1 MGNNFAIKPT
11 LTEPFPDVPKIWTD
25 PVTGLMVPKD
35 PVANLQFRADI
46 LQKADKDRGLQLDL
60 YTACSQSILYWI
72 NTMAFTFRV
81 MDTDK
86 EGRARQAKF
95 THLPFVTWAFQD
107 NHILE
112 IEKAINEGYDLLTEK
127 SRDMGA
133 SWNILTVLHH
143 QWLFRDDRLFLE
155 ISRVESDVDG
165 SGNPRALFVKHDYIN
180 KWLPHWMLPNI
191 GRTTLHLVNLDRG
204 SRIDGESSNEAAGS
218 SARCNAILLDE
229 MAKMNNAE
237 KIKMSTVDVT
247 PCRLANSTPF
257 GAGTAYSKWRMSGQ
271 VKVHVLPWW
280 DHPEKG
286 LGRYIAQQDNGK
298 WKIRSPW
305 YNVEEGRRSPQEMAQ
320 EIDMDH
326 IGSGSTFFEPH
337 IIEEHKRM
345 FGSKKFLRLTIA
357 FKKTVPYS
365 DIPKMLMKRDRKGI
379 YVRPGSRGPLRV
391 WAKLI
396 GGRLDQ
402 TKNYIMG
409 IDISKGQGAS
419 NSVISIFCKE
429 TGIKVAEWA
438 DANTAPYDFA
448 LICCAIALWI
458 GGASHGQRPLMI
470 WESNGDTGIDFGNQ
484 IVKTFQY
491 PYFYF
496 DQTVG
501 SVSDKR
507 TKKYGWHSNP
517 EKKALVLGEYRRV
530 LAHGGYINPSEESM
544 DEASMYIYYDDGGI
558 GPAVLVEESNA
569 ARKTHGDRV
578 IADALSKWGCAG
590 VLGAKAKK
598 AVAPER
604 SPAARMKKWKRAQKS
619 LSGVNVKI
627 GQQIDLRGYNA

>member
-11 LTEPFPDVPKIWTD
+11 LSEPFPDVPDMWTD

-35 PVANLQFRADI
+35 PVKNLQFRADI

-72 NTMAFTFRV
+72 NTFAFTYRV
-81 MDTDK
+81 MDTD
-86 EGRARQAKF
+86 EAGRTRQAQF
-95 THLPFVTWAFQD
+95 AHLPFVTWAFQD
-107 NHILE
+107 EHVLE
-112 IEKAINEGYDLLTEK
+112 IQRAIDEGYDLLTDK

-143 QWLFRDDRLFLE
+143 QWLFRDERLFLE
-155 ISRVESDVDG
+155 MSRVETDGDG
-165 SGNPRALFVKHDYIN
+165 SANPRALFVKHDYIN
-180 KWLPHWMLPNI
+180 KWLPHWMRPNI
-191 GRTTLHLVNLDRG
+191 GRTRLHLVNLDRG

-218 SARCNAILLDE
+218 SARVTAILLDE
-229 MAKMNNAE
+229 MAKMDNAE
-237 KIKMSTVDVT
+237 KIKTSTADVT

-271 VKVHVLPWW
+271 VKVAVLPWW

-286 LGRYIAQQDNGK
+286 AGRYIAQEKDGK

-305 YNVEEGRRSPQEMAQ
+305 YDLQCERRSPMEISQ

-337 IIEEHKRM
+337 IVEEHKRM
-345 FGSKKFLRLTIA
+345 FGSKKFLRFKIQ
-357 FKKTVPYS
+357 FKKTVPYG
-365 DIPKMLMKRDRKGI
+365 DIPNMLTKRDRKG
-379 YVRPGSRGPLRV
+379 VSVQQGSRGPLRV
-391 WAKLI
+391 WAKLV

-409 IDISKGQGAS
+409 MDISKGQGAS

-429 TGIKVAEWA
+429 TGTKVAEWA
-438 DANTAPYDFA
+438 DANTTPYDFA
-448 LICCAIALWI
+448 LVACAIALWV

-484 IVKTFQY
+484 VVKTFQY

-496 DQTVG
+496 DQSVG
-501 SVSDKR
+501 TVSDKR
-507 TKKYGWHSNP
+507 TKKYGWHSSP
-517 EKKALVLGEYRRV
+517 EKKATMLGQYRRT

-544 DEASMYIYYDDGGI
+544 DEASMYIYYNDGGV
-558 GPAVLVEESNA
+558 GPAVLVEENSN

-578 IADALSKWGCAG
+578 IADALSLWGCAG
-590 VLGAKAKK
+590 TLGAKTKK
-598 AVAPER
+598 AVAPAR
-604 SPAARMKKWKRAQKS
+604 SFAARKKKWMKEQKS
-619 LSGVNVKI
+619 RSGGNMKI
-627 GQQIDLRGYNA
+627 GQRVDLRGYNA